1 MPELTRK
8 CHSLT
13 IDREKYT
20 KKQLKKLSINNLV
33 QKIRYYYYA
42 TDRLRQI
49 ILKER
54 VENTYLRRRVTQLEK
69 RLKVLNKSKHS
80 FVCIDSTIKKR
91 ETEKEND
98 NTNKIQ
104 K

>member
-20 KKQLKKLSINNLV
+20 KKQLKKFTKNDLV
-33 QKIRYYYYA
+33 QRVRYYYYA
-42 TDRLRQI
+42 NDRLRQI

-54 VENTYLRRRVTQLEK
+54 VENTYLRRRVTQIEK

-80 FVCIDSTIKKR
+80 FVCIDNTIKKR
-91 ETEKEND
+91 KKKENE
-98 NTNKIQ
+98 NTNKTQ